1 MQHEPSTAA
10 EPMTPGKG
18 LLVLLA
24 IVVVIGAFLALN
36 HAIGIHNV
44 WAAFLFLLY
53 WAGIEHASLEKMP
66 SCVVGAALG
75 LFMGFLLKMLP
86 GWLGDTGM
94 LVFLGAILVLVYF
107 QVMSWAV
114 TAVNMATML
123 FLTVAAI
130 PAVQTEVDFGDAAR
144 ALVFGIIFFGTLVWG
159 GTALQ
164 RRKQAS

>member
-24 IVVVIGAFLALN
+24 IIVVIGAFLALN

-53 WAGIEHASLEKMP
+53 WAGIEHASLEKMAP
-66 SCVVGAALG
+66 CVVGAALG

-94 LVFLGAILVLVYF
+94 VVFLGAVLVLVYF
-107 QVMSWAV
+107 QVMGWAV
-114 TAVNMATML
+114 TAVNMVTML
-123 FLTVAAI
+123 FLTITTI
-130 PAVQTEVDFGDAAR
+130 PAIQTEVDFGDAAR
-144 ALVFGIIFFGTLVWG
+144 ALVLGVIFFGALVWA

-164 RRKQAS
+164 KRQQAS